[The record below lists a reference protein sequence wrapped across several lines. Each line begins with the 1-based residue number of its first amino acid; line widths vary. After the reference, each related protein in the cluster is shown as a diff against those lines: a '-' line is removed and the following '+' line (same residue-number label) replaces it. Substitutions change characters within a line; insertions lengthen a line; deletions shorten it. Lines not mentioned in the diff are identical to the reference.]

1 MQGNFSQVVCG
12 MQIIDKGAEAKLV
25 QTLAEIKEA
34 AEGWQGVVFSF
45 ASLLEQYRNDYQIKI
60 ALNMLKDVLKNE
72 EVTVFLCADRTT
84 MLLCQHTQKQLVE
97 KAVFQL
103 RYLFM
108 DDPLAYT
115 PDGEENPAF
124 CQIYPL
130 DTQFEGFSAI
140 ARGKMLGGVRAKQ
153 AAAPTAQQ
161 AAAPAAPGSPK
172 PQGESLLKQVTRQ
185 IVGASSK
192 FFTASNLATIERD
205 LANADL
211 STVVRRQ
218 PVCAAIPDMMVRRV
232 FDELYINIAHLRQI
246 LHVDADLLSNR
257 WLFKYLTE
265 LLDQRMLKML
275 RHDPM
280 RYLELPVSLNLNIRT
295 LMSDAFLEFDEFVK
309 PSVKVSVVIEIQI
322 SDVFEDMR
330 AFHLA
335 RDTVQ
340 KLGYRI
346 CLDGLSDLSFAQVD
360 RDRLGFDLVKLQWNA
375 DMPSDVQS
383 GENRRIYEAVK
394 AAGANRVILTR
405 CDNRKAVDYGQ
416 AMGVSL
422 FQGRYLDK
430 LMNPMSK
437 VEN

>member
-1 MQGNFSQVVCG
+1 

-25 QTLAEIKEA
+25 QTLAELKDEA
-34 AEGWQGVVFSF
+34 SGWTGVVFAF
-45 ASLLEQYRNDYQIKI
+45 ASLMEQYRNDYQIKI
-60 ALNMLKDVLKNE
+60 AMNMLKDVLKNE
-72 EVTVFLCADRTT
+72 QVTVYLCADHTAI
-84 MLLCQHTQKQLVE
+84 LLCNHTPRQLID

-115 PDGEENPAF
+115 ADGEENPAF
-124 CQIYPL
+124 CQYYEL
-130 DTQFEGFSAI
+130 DDTFDAFSAI
-140 ARGKMLGGVRAKQ
+140 ARGKMLGGVRSRQPAEGASPPVASPAQAPAPEAKQ
-153 AAAPTAQQ
+153 
-161 AAAPAAPGSPK
+161 
-172 PQGESLLKQVTRQ
+172 QGGGGLLKQVTRQ
-185 IVGASSK
+185 IASASK
-192 FFTASNLATIERD
+192 FFNASSLASVERD
-205 LANADL
+205 LASADL

-232 FDELYINIAHLRQI
+232 FDELYINIAHLRQV

-265 LLDQRMLKML
+265 LLDQRMLQML
-275 RHDPM
+275 KHDPM

-295 LMSDAFLEFDEFVK
+295 LMSDTFMEFDEFVK

-322 SDVFEDMR
+322 ADVFEDMR
-330 AFHLA
+330 AFQIA

-346 CLDGLSDLSFAQVD
+346 CLDGLSDQSFVQVD
-360 RDRLGFDLVKLQWNA
+360 REKLGFDLVKLQWNA
-375 DMPSDVQS
+375 DMPDDLQNAD
-383 GENRRIYEAVK
+383 NRRIYEVVK

>member
-1 MQGNFSQVVCG
+1 

-25 QTLAEIKEA
+25 QTLADLKEA
-34 AEGWQGVVFSF
+34 PMNWQGIIFSF
-45 ASLLEQYRNDYQIKI
+45 AQLMEQYRNDYQIKI

-72 EVTVFLCADRTT
+72 DVTVFVCADRTT
-84 MLLCQHTQKQLVE
+84 ALLCNNTPKQLLD

-115 PDGEENPAF
+115 SDGEENPAF
-124 CQIYPL
+124 CQTYPL
-130 DTQFEGFSAI
+130 ATQFDAFSAI
-140 ARGKMLGGVRAKQ
+140 ARGKMLGGVRPK
-153 AAAPTAQQ
+153 T
-161 AAAPAAPGSPK
+161 APAAPAGPGVPLPK
-172 PQGESLLKQVTRQ
+172 PQSESLLKQVTRQ
-185 IVGASSK
+185 IASASPLK

-232 FDELYINIAHLRQI
+232 FDELYINIAHLRQM
-246 LHVDADLLSNR
+246 LRVDADLLSNR

-280 RYLELPVSLNLNIRT
+280 RYLELPVSMNLNIRT

-322 SDVFEDMR
+322 ADVFEDMR
-330 AFHLA
+330 AFHVA

-346 CLDGLSDLSFAQVD
+346 CLDGLSDLSFPQVD
-360 RDRLGFDLVKLQWNA
+360 RDRLGFDLIKLQWNA

-383 GENRRIYEAVK
+383 GDNRRIYEAVK

>member
-1 MQGNFSQVVCG
+1 MQV
-12 MQIIDKGAEAKLV
+12 IDKGAEAKLV
-25 QTLAEIKEA
+25 QTLADVKEA
-34 AEGWQGVVFSF
+34 PANWQGVVFSLS
-45 ASLLEQYRNDYQIKI
+45 SLMEQYRNDYQIKI
-60 ALNMLKDVLKNE
+60 AVNMLKDVLKNE
-72 EVTVFLCADRTT
+72 QVTVFLCADRTT
-84 MLLCQHTQKQLVE
+84 VLLCNGTPKHLLD
-97 KAVFQL
+97 KAIFQL

-115 PDGEENPAF
+115 ADGEENPAF
-124 CQIYPL
+124 CQNYPL
-130 DTQFEGFSAI
+130 STQFDAFAAI
-140 ARGKMLGGVRAKQ
+140 ARGKMLGGVRPKTT
-153 AAAPTAQQ
+153 P
-161 AAAPAAPGSPK
+161 AAAPASDAPVAR

-185 IVGASSK
+185 IASASPLK

-232 FDELYINIAHLRQI
+232 FDELYINISHLRQV
-246 LHVDADLLSNR
+246 LRVDADLLSNR

-280 RYLELPVSLNLNIRT
+280 RYLDLPVSMNLNIRT

-322 SDVFEDMR
+322 ADVFEDMR
-330 AFHLA
+330 AFLMA

-346 CLDGLSDLSFAQVD
+346 CLDGLSDLSFPQVD
-360 RDRLGFDLVKLQWNA
+360 RERLGFDLIKLQWNA

-383 GENRRIYEAVK
+383 GENRRIFETVK
-394 AAGANRVILTR
+394 AAGPNRVILTR

-416 AMGVSL
+416 AMGISL

>member
-1 MQGNFSQVVCG
+1 MQV
-12 MQIIDKGAEAKLV
+12 IDKGAEAKLV
-25 QTLAEIKEA
+25 QTLAELKESPIP
-34 AEGWQGVVFSF
+34 WLGVVFAFS
-45 ASLLEQYRNDYQIKI
+45 SLMEQYRNDYQIKI

-72 EVTVFLCADRTT
+72 DVDVYVCADRTT
-84 MLLCQHTQKQLVE
+84 VLLCNDTPKQLLD
-97 KAVFQL
+97 KAIFQL

-115 PDGEENPAF
+115 ADGEENPSF
-124 CQIYPL
+124 CQSYPL
-130 DTQFEGFSAI
+130 ATQFDAFAAI
-140 ARGKMLGGVRAKQ
+140 ARGKMLGGVRPKM
-153 AAAPTAQQ
+153 AAA
-161 AAAPAAPGSPK
+161 AAGGASASAPSK

-185 IVGASSK
+185 IASASPLK
-192 FFTASNLATIERD
+192 FFTASSLATIERD
-205 LANADL
+205 LGNADL

-232 FDELYINIAHLRQI
+232 FDELYINIAHLRQV

-295 LMSDAFLEFDEFVK
+295 LMSDSFLEFDEFVK
-309 PSVKVSVVIEIQI
+309 PSVKVSVVIEVQVA
-322 SDVFEDMR
+322 DVFEDMR
-330 AFHLA
+330 AFHVA

-346 CLDGLSDLSFAQVD
+346 CLDGLSDLSFPQVD
-360 RDRLGFDLVKLQWNA
+360 RDQLGFDLIKLQWNA
-375 DMPSDVQS
+375 DMPSDIQS
-383 GENRRIYEAVK
+383 TENRRIYDAVK
-394 AAGANRVILTR
+394 SAGANRVILTR

>member
-1 MQGNFSQVVCG
+1 
-12 MQIIDKGAEAKLV
+12 MQIVDRGAEVKLV
-25 QTLAEIKEA
+25 QTLAELKESPA
-34 AEGWQGVVFSF
+34 SWSGVAFSF
-45 ASLLEQYRNDYQIKI
+45 SILLEQYRNDYQIKI

-72 EVTVFLCADRTT
+72 DVTVFLCADRTT
-84 MLLCQHTQKQLVE
+84 LLLCNNTPRQLID
-97 KAVFQL
+97 KAIFQL

-130 DTQFEGFSAI
+130 AGQFDAFSAI
-140 ARGKMLGGVRAKQ
+140 ARSKMLGGNMRPQAQ
-153 AAAPTAQQ
+153 AGGGAQAPGPAAA
-161 AAAPAAPGSPK
+161 K

-185 IVGASSK
+185 LAHASPLK

-211 STVVRRQ
+211 STVIRRQ

-232 FDELYINIAHLRQI
+232 FDELYINIAHLRQV

-265 LLDQRMLKML
+265 LLDQRVLRML

-280 RYLELPVSLNLNIRT
+280 RYLELPISMNLNVRT
-295 LMSDAFLEFDEFVK
+295 LMSDSFLEFDEFVK
-309 PSVKVSVVIEIQI
+309 PSVKVSVVIEVHIA
-322 SDVFEDMR
+322 DVFEDMR
-330 AFHLA
+330 AFNLA
-335 RDTVQ
+335 RETVQ

-346 CLDGLSDLSFAQVD
+346 CLDGLSDLSFVQVD
-360 RDRLGFDLVKLQWNA
+360 RERLGFDLIKLQWNA

-383 GENRRIYEAVK
+383 GENRRIYEMVR
-394 AAGANRVILTR
+394 AAGPNRVILTR

>member
-1 MQGNFSQVVCG
+1 
-12 MQIIDKGAEAKLV
+12 MQIFDKGAEAKLV
-25 QTLAEIKEA
+25 QTLAELREA
-34 AEGWQGVVFSF
+34 PSPWSGVAFSF
-45 ASLLEQYRNDYQIKI
+45 ASLMEQYRNDYQIKI

-72 EVTVFLCADRTT
+72 DVTVFVCADRTVL
-84 MLLCQHTQKQLVE
+84 MLCKNTPKQLIE
-97 KAVFQL
+97 KAIFQL

-115 PDGEENPAF
+115 SDGEENPAF
-124 CQIYPL
+124 CQTYPL
-130 DTQFEGFSAI
+130 ASQFDAFTAI
-140 ARGKMLGGVRAKQ
+140 ARGKMLGTRPKSG
-153 AAAPTAQQ
+153 AAPV
-161 AAAPAAPGSPK
+161 APASPAAK
-172 PQGESLLKQVTRQ
+172 PQGESLLKQVTRS
-185 IVGASSK
+185 IASASPLK

-232 FDELYINIAHLRQI
+232 FDELYINIAHLRQV

-265 LLDQRMLKML
+265 LLDQRMLRML

-309 PSVKVSVVIEIQI
+309 PSVKVSVVIEVQI
-322 SDVFEDMR
+322 ADVFEDMR
-330 AFHLA
+330 AFNLA
-335 RDTVQ
+335 RETVQ

-346 CLDGLSDLSFAQVD
+346 CLDGLSDLSFVQVD
-360 RDRLGFDLVKLQWNA
+360 RERLGFDLVKLQWNA
-375 DMPSDVQS
+375 EMPSDVQS
-383 GENRRIYEAVK
+383 GENRRIYDAVK

>member
-1 MQGNFSQVVCG
+1 MQVV
-12 MQIIDKGAEAKLV
+12 DKGAEAKLV
-25 QTLAEIKEA
+25 QTLAELKESPA
-34 AEGWQGVVFSF
+34 GWDGVVFAFS
-45 ASLLEQYRNDYQIKI
+45 SLMEQYRNDYQIKI

-72 EVTVFLCADRTT
+72 NVTVYLCADRTT
-84 MLLCQHTQKQLVE
+84 VLLCSNTPKQLID
-97 KAVFQL
+97 KAIFQL

-115 PDGEENPAF
+115 ADGEENAAF
-124 CQIYPL
+124 CQSYPL
-130 DTQFEGFSAI
+130 AKQFDAFSAI
-140 ARGKMLGGVRAKQ
+140 ARGKMLGGMRPKTAG
-153 AAAPTAQQ
+153 ATPPTV
-161 AAAPAAPGSPK
+161 APAPK
-172 PQGESLLKQVTRQ
+172 QQSESLLKQVTRQ
-185 IVGASSK
+185 IVGASK

-205 LANADL
+205 LGNADL

-280 RYLELPVSLNLNIRT
+280 RYLELPVSMNLNIRT

-309 PSVKVSVVIEIQI
+309 PSVKVSVVIEIQVA
-322 SDVFEDMR
+322 DVFEDMR
-330 AFHLA
+330 AFHMA

-346 CLDGLSDLSFAQVD
+346 CLDGLSDLSFPQVD

-383 GENRRIYEAVK
+383 GENRRIYETVK

-416 AMGVSL
+416 AMGISL

>member
-1 MQGNFSQVVCG
+1 
-12 MQIIDKGAEAKLV
+12 MQIVDKGAEVKLV
-25 QTLAEIKEA
+25 QTLAELKEA
-34 AEGWQGVVFSF
+34 PEGWSGVEF
-45 ASLLEQYRNDYQIKI
+45 AFALLLEQYRNDYQIKI
-60 ALNMLKDVLKNE
+60 ALNMLKDVLRNE
-72 EVTVFLCADRTT
+72 DVTVFLCADRTT
-84 MLLCQHTQKQLVE
+84 LLLCNDTSRQLIE
-97 KAVFQL
+97 KAIFQL

-115 PDGEENPAF
+115 PDGEENPEF
-124 CQIYPL
+124 CRIYPL
-130 DTQFEGFSAI
+130 GEEFDAFAAA
-140 ARGKMLGGVRAKQ
+140 ARGKMLGSGQRSQTVV
-153 AAAPTAQQ
+153 
-161 AAAPAAPGSPK
+161 APAAPAVR

-185 IVGASSK
+185 IAHASPLK
-192 FFTASNLATIERD
+192 FFTASSLAGVERD
-205 LANADL
+205 LAHADL

-232 FDELYINIAHLRQI
+232 FDELYINIAHLRQV

-265 LLDQRMLKML
+265 LLDQRMLRML

-280 RYLELPVSLNLNIRT
+280 RYLESPVSMNLNVRT

-309 PSVKVSVVIEIQI
+309 PSVKVSVVIEVQVA
-322 SDVFEDMR
+322 DVFEDMR
-330 AFHLA
+330 AFNLA
-335 RDTVQ
+335 RETVQ

-346 CLDGLSDLSFAQVD
+346 CLDGLSDLSFVQVD
-360 RDRLGFDLVKLQWNA
+360 RERLGFDLIKLQWNA
-375 DMPSDVQS
+375 DIPGDVQH
-383 GENRRIYEAVK
+383 GANRKVYETVR
-394 AAGANRVILTR
+394 AAGPNRVILTR

-416 AMGVSL
+416 TMGVSL